1 MKGNKTV
8 VLVVLVALIA
18 ISAVVTSITFFY
30 QNNQTQNGN
39 VMSIEGIVVK
49 VEDQR
54 ALVISGKSAEELKGK
69 SEVEML
75 EGIQEAIW
83 FSLSIDQLKIVNE
96 YDFVRIT
103 YSQVNESFPGQAN
116 ANNIEIL
123 SEESPN

>member
-1 MKGNKTV
+1 MKGYKTV
-8 VLVVLVALIA
+8 VLVLLIAMIA
-18 ISAVVTSITFFY
+18 ISAVVASITFFY

-39 VMSIEGIVVK
+39 EMSIEGTVAK
-49 VEDQR
+49 MEDQR
-54 ALVISGKSAEELKGK
+54 VLVISGKVAEELKGK

-123 SEESPN
+123 SEESHN